1 MITLAEFLHS
11 YFLWRDPMIVG
22 AAAGAICGFLGVYVV
37 LRRIIF
43 VSAALTQVSSLGV
56 ALSFYIE
63 GLGLGAL
70 SASMHPFALSI
81 ALTVATAVFFALKR
95 DYSRISREGIIGFGF
110 LIASAAV
117 VILGDRITKGS
128 HDIASILF
136 GSAVVVDQADIY
148 IIPGIA
154 VAAGMVLLLYMKD
167 FVFVSFDEESA
178 RLFKYPVRALNAGL
192 MVMIAVVAASATRAL
207 GALPVFALL
216 TLPPLAALYF
226 TERLKFVFIL
236 SALIGV
242 LSAVL
247 GYFFSFILS
256 LPTGASMT
264 MCACVFFIAG
274 LLWRETRK
282 RV

>member
-136 GSAVVVDQADIY
+136 GSAVVVDQADLY

-154 VAAGMVLLLYMKD
+154 VAAGMVL
-167 FVFVSFDEESA
+167 
-178 RLFKYPVRALNAGL
+178 L